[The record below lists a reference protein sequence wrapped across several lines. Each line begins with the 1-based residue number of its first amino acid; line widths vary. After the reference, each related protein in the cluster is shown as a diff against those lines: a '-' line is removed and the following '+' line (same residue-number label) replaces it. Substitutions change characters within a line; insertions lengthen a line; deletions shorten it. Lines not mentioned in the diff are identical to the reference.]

1 MSKTNNISK
10 TRMLTEA
17 AIMLAL
23 GTVLSLIKIL
33 ELWPK
38 ISKVLIARESIK
50 ISEHCIS
57 LNVTRVT
64 NIEMSR
70 ISVHALYL

>member
-33 ELWPK
+33 ELPYGG
-38 ISKVLIARESIK
+38 S
-50 ISEHCIS
+50 
-57 LNVTRVT
+57 VTV
-64 NIEMSR
+64 
-70 ISVHALYL
+70 A